1 MEIYNVKLEAT
12 EMTQAQQL
20 LIAAL
25 ESIDASKGSDGICRQ
40 VRAYI
45 APKGYYDAVAME
57 AIEIM
62 EKLMLLWPEAS
73 DDKLYPVPNPR
84 RLLESS
90 PYRTFCYHCDRGTL
104 WVGKYGEKRK
114 ELVAWMLEQLR
125 K

>member
-1 MEIYNVKLEAT
+1 
-12 EMTQAQQL
+12 MTPAQTL

-25 ESIDASKGSDGICRQ
+25 ENINTSKGTDGICRQ
-40 VRAYI
+40 VRSYLVRSHL
-45 APKGYYDAVAME
+45 APEGHYNTTAME
-57 AIEIM
+57 AIELM

-84 RLLESS
+84 SLLKSS
-90 PYRTFCYHCDRGTL
+90 PYRTFSYHCDRGTL

>member
-1 MEIYNVKLEAT
+1 
-12 EMTQAQQL
+12 MTPAQQL

-25 ESIDASKGSDGICRQ
+25 ENIDTSKGSDGICRQ

-45 APKGYYDAVAME
+45 TQKSPQGCYDALAMDTSD
-57 AIEIM
+57 IM
-62 EKLMLLWPEAS
+62 EKLMELWPEAS

-84 RLLESS
+84 GPLKRS
-90 PYRTFCYHCDRGTL
+90 PYTAYIHHRDRGTL
-104 WVGKYGEKRK
+104 WAGKYGKKRK